1 MTRTE
6 TRCIPP
12 SKLRTKSI
20 LKRAIRLTERLVL
33 LGDVRLSIRSFDEE
47 QMITKQSTA
56 ASVIQG
62 DDREASLASDL
73 AVVEDTSKNDNND
86 CQDDTSKLMN
96 IKS

>member
-1 MTRTE
+1 
-6 TRCIPP
+6 
-12 SKLRTKSI
+12 
-20 LKRAIRLTERLVL
+20 
-33 LGDVRLSIRSFDEE
+33 
-47 QMITKQSTA
+47 MITKQSTA